1 MDVAQ
6 WGAGSVQELLDLMGH
21 RGAETAGIPR
31 GQQHQADQQH
41 AHQPAAG
48 RHRPQGQAG
57 QTPAATRVVAS
68 TMTGWVTSDEAA
80 VAVGATNGSRPMS
93 RVEPRSAM
101 STGWSPRRTL
111 MKSRNGGL
119 IRPSNTRAIVHQVI
133 ASAEASAHQ
142 AVKRHHNRFGRWQ
155 TSQITAGRHAARLA
169 TALTAPINARA
180 IPARP
185 AMTRGEAPQPRNAR
199 MTGSRT
205 HGANIIGS
213 VSEEIEPSV
222 VSTRG
227 DSAKAAA
234 PTSRE
239 ERVPMPRAS
248 ATRNS
253 PRIPR

>member
-1 MDVAQ
+1 M
-6 WGAGSVQELLDLMGH
+6 LTN
-21 RGAETAGIPR
+21 RPRAGIER
-31 GQQHQADQQH
+31 RAS
-41 AHQPAAG
+41 PA
-48 RHRPQGQAG
+48 RP
-57 QTPAATRVVAS
+57 PAATRVVAS

-80 VAVGATNGSRPMS
+80 VAVGATNG
-93 RVEPRSAM
+93 VQADV
-101 STGWSPRRTL
+101 PRRASVSDVHWVVTPEDS

-119 IRPSNTRAIVHQVI
+119 IRPSSTRATAHQVI
-133 ASAEASAHQ
+133 ANAEANAHQ
-142 AVKRHHNRFGRWQ
+142 AVKRHHSRFGRWQ
-155 TSQITAGRHAARLA
+155 ASQITAGRQAARLA

-185 AMTRGEAPQPRNAR
+185 AMTRGEAPEPRNAR

-253 PRIPR
+253 PQNPAVSRSAHHNRWITHPGTPRLSPSRKNAPCGNRYP